1 MTEGLQLTLPKRINL
16 IRTTLVLSLLISVLL
31 SLNLWCGDRSFP
43 VTPILQVNWLK
54 SSYDFIWIVLVI
66 LFWITSLFLRFQ
78 RVFIF
83 LACLF
88 CFFLILFDLNRL
100 QPWFFMYNSL
110 LVLFIFYN
118 GRVDEPNKN
127 TSFFIIIQLIFAS
140 FYFFNGISC
149 LNDQFVKESFEVI
162 ISPVQTLVSE
172 RHFIFLKKTG
182 FLVPYLLMFIGLG
195 LMISSIRYLA
205 FSLAFL
211 LHLILLVLFFPSANH
226 LNYSLWLSNLTFIF
240 LLFFMFSGNI
250 NPPIYSLILLFN
262 RILFYPVFL
271 FFIILPFFNSTNKW
285 PDFLSSNS
293 KGGNNK
299 VLEIKINKDI
309 KQQLSSYERYFL
321 VPTDSLFFV
330 DYQNWCLHE
339 LNSDCIPSERVF
351 NSILNYFNS
360 INENKKKGVVAK
372 ITK

>member
-1 MTEGLQLTLPKRINL
+1 MMEGLKLSISQRINL
-16 IRTTLVLSLLISVLL
+16 IRITLVLSLLISVLL

-43 VTPILQVNWLK
+43 VTPILQVNWLN

-110 LVLFIFYN
+110 LVMFIFYN

-162 ISPVQTLVSE
+162 ISPIQTLVSE
-172 RHFIFLKKTG
+172 RHFIFLKKIG
-182 FLVPYLLMFIGLG
+182 YLVPYLLMFIGLG
-195 LMISSIRYLA
+195 LIISSIRYLA
-205 FSLAFL
+205 ISIAFL
-211 LHLILLVLFFPSANH
+211 LHLMLLVLYFPSANH
-226 LNYSLWLSNLTFIF
+226 LNYSLWFSNLSFII
-240 LLFFMFSGNI
+240 LLFFLFSGNTKQT
-250 NPPIYSLILLFN
+250 NYSFIFLFN
-262 RILFYPVFL
+262 RILFYPVFV
-271 FFIILPFFNSTNKW
+271 FFVVLPFFNLINKW

-293 KGGNNK
+293 KGGNNI
-299 VLEIKINKDI
+299 VLELRINKKN
-309 KQQLSSYERYFL
+309 KQQLPFYERFFL
-321 VPTDSLFFV
+321 TPTDSLFLL
-330 DYQNWCLHE
+330 DYQHWCLHE

-351 NSILNYFNS
+351 NSILNYFNAL
-360 INENKKKGVVAK
+360 NDNKKKGVVAK

>member
-1 MTEGLQLTLPKRINL
+1 MTEGLQLSLPKRINL

-110 LVLFIFYN
+110 LVMFIFYN

-162 ISPVQTLVSE
+162 ISPIQTLVSE
-172 RHFIFLKKTG
+172 RHFIFLKKIG
-182 FLVPYLLMFIGLG
+182 YLVPYLLMFIGLG

>member
-1 MTEGLQLTLPKRINL
+1 MTEGLQLSLPKRINL

-43 VTPILQVNWLK
+43 VTPILQVNWLN
-54 SSYDFIWIVLVI
+54 SSFDFIWIVLLI

-172 RHFIFLKKTG
+172 RHFIFLKKIG
-182 FLVPYLLMFIGLG
+182 YLVPYLLMFIGLG

>member
-1 MTEGLQLTLPKRINL
+1 MTEGLQLSLPKRINL
-16 IRTTLVLSLLISVLL
+16 IRITLVLSLLISVLL
-31 SLNLWCGDRSFP
+31 SLNLWCGDRSCP
-43 VTPILQVNWLK
+43 VTPILQVNWLN

-195 LMISSIRYLA
+195 LIISSIRYLA
-205 FSLAFL
+205 ISIAFL
-211 LHLILLVLFFPSANH
+211 LHLILLVLYFPSAHH
-226 LNYSLWLSNLTFIF
+226 LNYSLWFSNLSFII
-240 LLFFMFSGNI
+240 LLFFLFSGNTKQT
-250 NPPIYSLILLFN
+250 NYSFIFLFN
-262 RILFYPVFL
+262 RILFYPVFV
-271 FFIILPFFNSTNKW
+271 FFVVLPFFNLINKW

-293 KGGNNK
+293 KGGNNI
-299 VLEIKINKDI
+299 VLELRINKKI
-309 KQQLSSYERYFL
+309 KQQLPFYERFFL
-321 VPTDSLFFV
+321 TPTDSLFLL
-330 DYQNWCLHE
+330 DYQHWCLHE

-351 NSILNYFNS
+351 NSILNYFNAL
-360 INENKKKGVVAK
+360 NDNKKKGVVAK

>member
-1 MTEGLQLTLPKRINL
+1 MTEGLQLSLPKRINL

>member
-351 NSILNYFNS
+351 KSILNYFNS

>member
-1 MTEGLQLTLPKRINL
+1 MEGSKLSISQRINL
-16 IRTTLVLSLLISVLL
+16 IRITLILSLLISVFL
-31 SLNLWCGDRSFP
+31 SLNLWYGDRSFP
-43 VTPILQVNWLK
+43 VTPILQVNWLN

-110 LVLFIFYN
+110 LVMFIFYN

-127 TSFFIIIQLIFAS
+127 TSFFIILQLIFAS

-182 FLVPYLLMFIGLG
+182 FLAPYLLIFIGL
-195 LMISSIRYLA
+195 
-205 FSLAFL
+205 
-211 LHLILLVLFFPSANH
+211 
-226 LNYSLWLSNLTFIF
+226 
-240 LLFFMFSGNI
+240 
-250 NPPIYSLILLFN
+250 
-262 RILFYPVFL
+262 
-271 FFIILPFFNSTNKW
+271 
-285 PDFLSSNS
+285 
-293 KGGNNK
+293 
-299 VLEIKINKDI
+299 
-309 KQQLSSYERYFL
+309 
-321 VPTDSLFFV
+321 
-330 DYQNWCLHE
+330 
-339 LNSDCIPSERVF
+339 
-351 NSILNYFNS
+351 
-360 INENKKKGVVAK
+360 
-372 ITK
+372 

>member
-1 MTEGLQLTLPKRINL
+1 MTEGLQLSLPKRINL
-16 IRTTLVLSLLISVLL
+16 IRITLVLSLLISVLL

-43 VTPILQVNWLK
+43 VTPILQVNWLN

-205 FSLAFL
+205 FSFAFL

-262 RILFYPVFL
+262 RILFYPVL
-271 FFIILPFFNSTNKW
+271 VFFIVLPFFNSTNKW

-299 VLEIKINKDI
+299 HLELKINKDI
-309 KQQLSSYERYFL
+309 KKQLSSYERFFL
-321 VPTDSLFFV
+321 IPTDSLFFV

>member
-1 MTEGLQLTLPKRINL
+1 MTEGLQLSLPKRINL

-43 VTPILQVNWLK
+43 VTPILHVNWLN
-54 SSYDFIWIVLVI
+54 SSFDFIWIVLVI

-271 FFIILPFFNSTNKW
+271 FYIILPFFNSTNKW